1 MILNFSA
8 LIFNKLLILIKYYL
22 RYLRFFL
29 GLAAKARSQSPY
41 VPLQAREE
49 FEKRFQHDEN
59 NDNHHRCGRSVSRSS
74 SLRKRDSSWDKKWV
88 EQVRRNKEEDG
99 GMQEG
104 GMNRE
109 TSPGKLNDGVL
120 FWERQSRRQYRL
132 VAILPLFL
140 DIKNY

>member
-1 MILNFSA
+1 M
-8 LIFNKLLILIKYYL
+8 
-22 RYLRFFL
+22 L

-49 FEKRFQHDEN
+49 FEKRFQRD
-59 NDNHHRCGRSVSRSS
+59 DDTHRGRSVSRSN

-99 GMQEG
+99 GMQEES
-104 GMNRE
+104 MKRE

-120 FWERQSRRQYRL
+120 FWERQSRNLYRL
-132 VAILPLFL
+132 VSQRELLLRINNGVLL
-140 DIKNY
+140 IKKNY

>member
-1 MILNFSA
+1 M
-8 LIFNKLLILIKYYL
+8 
-22 RYLRFFL
+22 FFL

-49 FEKRFQHDEN
+49 FERRFQHDGGDTQN
-59 NDNHHRCGRSVSRSS
+59 RGRSVSRSS

-99 GMQEG
+99 GMQEAV
-104 GMNRE
+104 MKRE
-109 TSPGKLNDGVL
+109 TSPGKLNNGVL

-132 VAILPLFL
+132 VLQKGIIFLPLV
-140 DIKNY
+140 KNFVH